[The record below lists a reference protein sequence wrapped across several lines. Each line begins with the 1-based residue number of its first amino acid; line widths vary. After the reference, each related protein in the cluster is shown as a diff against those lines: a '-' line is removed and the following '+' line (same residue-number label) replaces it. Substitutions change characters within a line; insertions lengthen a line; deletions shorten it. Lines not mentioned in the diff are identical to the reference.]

1 MDGFW
6 LKYIHTVGATLFF
19 GAGLGTAFHMWA
31 ANRSGDVA
39 AIAVV
44 TRNVVWA
51 DAILIAPVAIAQPIT
66 GVLLAFDRGYPL
78 DSGWILASLALYVFT
93 GACWLWV
100 VWLQIGMARLARA
113 AVESG
118 RPLPDAYQ
126 RKYRLWFLLGWPAF
140 IAVLAI
146 IYLMIFKPWG

>member
-6 LKYIHTVGATLFF
+6 LKYIHIIGATLLF

-44 TRNVVWA
+44 TRNVVRA
-51 DAILIAPVAIAQPIT
+51 DAMLIAPAVIAQPVSGI
-66 GVLLAFDRGYPL
+66 LLAFERGYPL
-78 DSGWILASLALYVFT
+78 DSGWILVSLALFGFT
-93 GACWLWV
+93 GVCWLWV

-113 AVESG
+113 AVAS
-118 RPLPDAYQ
+118 RSPLPDAYH
-126 RKYRLWFLLGWPAF
+126 RNYRLWFILGWPAF